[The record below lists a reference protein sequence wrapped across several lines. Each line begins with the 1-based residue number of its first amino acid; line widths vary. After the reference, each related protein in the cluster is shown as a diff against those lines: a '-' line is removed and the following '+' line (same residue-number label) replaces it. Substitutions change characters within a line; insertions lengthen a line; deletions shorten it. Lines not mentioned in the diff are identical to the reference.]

1 MSASPNAPQ
10 SNSSAPAMLRSYAE
24 RVVRLKNEI
33 KGLQGDVKDVKSE
46 AASAGFDKKALD
58 IVVARMM
65 EDETA
70 RAARLETEGLAEVYL
85 ASLGMLDGTPLGD
98 ATRRRADDPPPP
110 PPPSSSADDHGADED
125 RVIGRPKED
134 AEAEDAPAAAPPS
147 GAMSQDQIDAARAEG
162 ESAAAVGAKVFA
174 NPYVAG
180 DPRRAAWDE
189 GWCRGT
195 GSDGMDL
202 PAAFR
207 RKPKAPPAGGEK
219 RTGGER

>member
-1 MSASPNAPQ
+1 MNTNQSASQ
-10 SNSSAPAMLRSYAE
+10 SNSSAPARLRSFAE
-24 RVVRLKNEI
+24 RVVRLKGEI

-58 IVVARMM
+58 VVVARMM

-70 RAARLETEGLAEVYL
+70 RVARLETEGLAEVCL

-98 ATRRRADDPPPP
+98 ATRRRADEPPPP
-110 PPPSSSADDHGADED
+110 PPDADGDDTADDDG
-125 RVIGRPKED
+125 VIGRSGEGETEQG
-134 AEAEDAPAAAPPS
+134 ASDAPPPL
-147 GAMSQDQIDAARAEG
+147 GAMSQDLIDAARVEG
-162 ESAAAVGAKVFA
+162 EAAAAGGAKVFA

-207 RKPKAPPAGGEK
+207 RKPKTPPAGGEK
-219 RTGGER
+219 RADGER

>member
-1 MSASPNAPQ
+1 
-10 SNSSAPAMLRSYAE
+10 MLRSYAE
-24 RVVRLKNEI
+24 RIVRLKGEI
-33 KGLQGDVKDVKSE
+33 KNLQQDAKEVSAE
-46 AASAGFDKKALD
+46 AAGNGFDKKALA
-58 IVVARMM
+58 VVVKRMM
-65 EDETA
+65 EDESEK
-70 RAARLETEGLAEVYL
+70 AARQETEALADLYL

-110 PPPSSSADDHGADED
+110 PPPAAAKGDGDDDQAEVPRDDEPETTD
-125 RVIGRPKED
+125 
-134 AEAEDAPAAAPPS
+134 APPS
-147 GAMSQDQIDAARAEG
+147 GAMGQDVIDAARVEG
-162 ESAAAVGAKVFA
+162 EEAATAGAKVFA

-207 RKPKAPPAGGEK
+207 RKPKAPADKRSGE
-219 RTGGER
+219 GH

>member
-1 MSASPNAPQ
+1 
-10 SNSSAPAMLRSYAE
+10 MLRSYAE
-24 RVVRLKNEI
+24 RIVRLKGEI

-46 AASAGFDKKALD
+46 AASMGFDKKALD
-58 IVVARMM
+58 VVVARML

-98 ATRRRADDPPPP
+98 ATRRRADSPPPP
-110 PPPSSSADDHGADED
+110 PPPSG
-125 RVIGRPKED
+125 ED
-134 AEAEDAPAAAPPS
+134 AKGDDETDGEGHDEGTSAPGEDGEAGNDQEPPT
-147 GAMSQDQIDAARAEG
+147 GAMSQDLIDAARVEG
-162 ESAAAVGAKVFA
+162 EEAAAAGSKVFA

-189 GWCRGT
+189 GWCRRT

-202 PAAFR
+202 PSAFR
-207 RKPKAPPAGGEK
+207 RKPKSPPSGPEK
-219 RTGGER
+219 RSGEDQ